1 VEAVPVPSRST
12 PETLVLTGA
21 SGFVGRHLLD
31 DLKDDYRIFAIAR
44 RSQHDCG
51 APVHPNIAW
60 MRVDIADREGLARTF
75 REIRTAGGARALVHL
90 AAYYDFTGL
99 GHPEYQRTNIDGTR
113 NVLEAA
119 RDTGISGFVF
129 GSSVAACAFPRPEG
143 PVDEKTPP
151 DGDHVYAWSKREG
164 ERLVREFSSSMPT
177 RIARFGAIYSDWC
190 EYPPLYV
197 FLRTWLGSSWRSR
210 IVAGHGEMAVPY
222 IHIRDLVAFFRRLLG
237 FPCDPGPTE
246 VLVASTSG
254 STPLDHLYRL
264 ATLSYFG
271 RPRPPLFVPA
281 PLASMGLL
289 AMDLGGRAIRRPPFE
304 RAWMRH
310 YVDKRLEVDNRRT
323 RECLGWTPNP
333 RFQIE
338 RRLPF
343 LIERLKSEPFEWL
356 ARNTALLTREPLR
369 PDLRI
374 YHALLDGEDQVVR
387 AVAARLSIASGEPW
401 SGLLRM
407 DPSEREWY
415 VRLLYRLLLN
425 SVQNSNRML
434 LLNYLAMT
442 ARRRFELGFTGEEL
456 GLLLD
461 ALREEIRAWLAR
473 RRDLGGFERELYERV
488 TVPLDFGKD
497 EVLDQWERHQAG
509 GGEGAEAEGEA
520 GARPPT
526 GQEQLAETI
535 WQCLVQRR

>member
-1 VEAVPVPSRST
+1 VPPRTT

-21 SGFVGRHLLD
+21 SGFVGRHLLE
-31 DLKDDYRIFAIAR
+31 DLKSDYRIFAIAR

-60 MRVDIADREGLARTF
+60 MRVDIAEPDDLARTF
-75 REIRTAGGARALVHL
+75 REIATAGGAKALVHL
-90 AAYYDFTGL
+90 AAYYDFTGED
-99 GHPEYQRTNIDGTR
+99 HPEYRRTNVDGTR
-113 NVLEAA
+113 YVLEAA
-119 RDTGISGFVF
+119 RATGIGGFVF
-129 GSSVAACAFPRPEG
+129 GSSVAACSFPRPEG
-143 PVDEKTPP
+143 PVDERTPP
-151 DGDHVYAWSKREG
+151 DGAHVYAWSKREG
-164 ERLVREFSSSMPT
+164 ERLVRELAGEMPG

-210 IVAGHGEMAVPY
+210 ILAGTGEMAIPY
-222 IHIRDLVAFFRRLLG
+222 IHIRDLVAFFRRLLAFSG
-237 FPCDPGPTE
+237 EPGPPE

-254 STPLDHLYRL
+254 STSLDHLFRL
-264 ATLSYFG
+264 ATLSFHG
-271 RPRPPLFVPA
+271 RPVA
-281 PLASMGLL
+281 PFLMPRTLASLGLL
-289 AMDLGGRAIRRPPFE
+289 AMDYGGRAVGRPPFE
-304 RAWMRH
+304 RSWMRH

-323 RECLGWTPNP
+323 RERLAWAPNP

-356 ARNTALLTREPLR
+356 ARNTALLTRQPLR

-387 AVAARLSIASGEPW
+387 AVLSRLAAANDGPW

-407 DPSEREWY
+407 DPAEREWY
-415 VRLLYRLLLN
+415 VRLLYRLLLS

-434 LLNYLAMT
+434 LLNYLVMT

-456 GLLLD
+456 SSLLD
-461 ALREEIRAWLAR
+461 VLRAEIRAWLAR
-473 RRDLGGFERELYERV
+473 RRELTGFERELHERV
-488 TVPLDFGKD
+488 TVPLDLGKD
-497 EVLDQWERHQAG
+497 EILDQWERRLAG
-509 GGEGAEAEGEA
+509 AGEPAPGDGEA
-520 GARPPT
+520 PGTPPT
-526 GQEQLAETI
+526 GQELLAETI

>member
-1 VEAVPVPSRST
+1 VPSRST
-12 PETLVLTGA
+12 SETLVLTGA

-31 DLKDDYRIFAIAR
+31 DLKNDHRVFAIAR

-90 AAYYDFTGL
+90 AAYYDFSGE

-119 RDTGISGFVF
+119 RESAISSLVF

-143 PVDEKTPP
+143 PVDERTPP

-197 FLRTWLGSSWRSR
+197 FLRTWLSSSWRSR
-210 IVAGHGEMAVPY
+210 ILAGRGRMAVPY
-222 IHIRDLVAFFRRLLG
+222 IHIRDLVAFFRRLLA

-254 STPLDHLYRL
+254 STPLDALYRL

-271 RPRPPLFVPA
+271 RPRSPLFA
-281 PLASMGLL
+281 PVSFASLGLL
-289 AMDLGGRAIRRPPFE
+289 GMDFGGRAIRRPPFE

-310 YVDKRLEVDNRRT
+310 YIDKRLEVDNRRT
-323 RECLGWTPNP
+323 CECLGWTPNP
-333 RFQIE
+333 RFRIE

-343 LIERLKSEPFEWL
+343 LIERLKSEPFEYL

-387 AVAARLSIASGEPW
+387 AVAVRLTPLAGEPW

-442 ARRRFELGFTGEEL
+442 AGRRFEMGFSGEEL
-456 GLLLD
+456 CRLIDLI
-461 ALREEIRAWLAR
+461 REEIREWLAR
-473 RRDLGGFERELYERV
+473 RRELAGFERELYERI
-488 TVPLDFGKD
+488 TVPLEFGKD
-497 EVLDQWERHQAG
+497 EILDRWERHQAG
-509 GGEGAEAEGEA
+509 ESESAAA
-520 GARPPT
+520 GDAPPGRLPT

>member
-1 VEAVPVPSRST
+1 VPSRST
-12 PETLVLTGA
+12 PESLVLTGA

-31 DLKDDYRIFAIAR
+31 DLKNDYRIFAIAR

-60 MRVDIADREGLARTF
+60 MRVDIADREDLARTF
-75 REIRTAGGARALVHL
+75 REIATAGGAKVLVHL
-90 AAYYDFTGL
+90 AAYYDFTGED
-99 GHPEYQRTNIDGTR
+99 HPEYRRTNVEGTR

-119 RDTGISGFVF
+119 RATGIGGFVF

-143 PVDEKTPP
+143 PVDETTPP
-151 DGDHVYAWSKREG
+151 DGRHVYAWSKREG
-164 ERLVREFSSSMPT
+164 ERLVREFSASMPT

-197 FLRTWLGSSWRSR
+197 FLRTWLSSSWKSR
-210 IVAGHGEMAVPY
+210 ILAGRGEMAIPY
-222 IHIRDLVAFFRRLLG
+222 IHIRDLVSFFRRLLT
-237 FPCDPGPTE
+237 FSCEPGPTE

-254 STPLDHLYRL
+254 SSSLDHLFRL

-271 RPRPPLFVPA
+271 HTRRPFFLPA
-281 PLASMGLL
+281 PLASLGLL
-289 AMDLGGRAIRRPPFE
+289 AMNAAGRAFGRPPFE
-304 RAWMRH
+304 RPWMRH
-310 YVDKRLEVDNRRT
+310 YVDKSLEVDNRRT
-323 RECLGWTPNP
+323 RECLRWNPNP

-356 ARNTALLTREPLR
+356 ARNTAILTREPLR

-387 AVAARLSIASGEPW
+387 AVTARLPPSGEPW
-401 SGLLRM
+401 SGFLQM

-442 ARRRFELGFTGEEL
+442 ARRRFELGFTAEEL
-456 GLLLD
+456 CLLLD
-461 ALREEIRAWLAR
+461 HLREEIRAWLAR
-473 RRDLGGFERELYERV
+473 RREVAGFERELYERV
-488 TVPLDFGKD
+488 TVPLDLGKD
-497 EVLDQWERHQAG
+497 EILDQWERHQAG
-509 GGEGAEAEGEA
+509 TGEGAATAGEA
-520 GARPPT
+520 DLPPLT
-526 GQEQLAETI
+526 DQEQLTETI

>member
-1 VEAVPVPSRST
+1 MPSRST

-31 DLKDDYRIFAIAR
+31 DLKNDYRIFAIAR

-51 APVHPNIAW
+51 APIHPNIAW
-60 MRVDIADREGLARTF
+60 MRVDVADREGLARTF
-75 REIRTAGGARALVHL
+75 REIRTAGGARVLIHL
-90 AAYYDFTGL
+90 AAYYDFTGE

-119 RDTGISGFVF
+119 RESRVGGFVF
-129 GSSVAACAFPRPEG
+129 GSSVAACAFPRRDG
-143 PVDEKTPP
+143 PVDETTPP
-151 DGDHVYAWSKREG
+151 DGAHVYAWSKREG
-164 ERLVREFSSSMPT
+164 ERLAREFSPSMPT

-197 FLRTWLGSSWRSR
+197 FLRTWLGSGWRSR
-210 IVAGHGEMAVPY
+210 ILAGRGGMAVPY
-222 IHIRDLVAFFRRLLG
+222 IHIRDLVAFFRRLLTLSWE
-237 FPCDPGPTE
+237 PGPTE
-246 VLVASTSG
+246 VLVASTPG
-254 STPLDHLYRL
+254 STSLGRLFRL

-271 RPRPPLFVPA
+271 RPRSPLFVPA
-281 PLASMGLL
+281 SLASMGLL
-289 AMDLGGRAIRRPPFE
+289 ALDFGGRALRRPPFE

-310 YVDKRLEVDNRRT
+310 YVDKRLVVDNQRT

-356 ARNTALLTREPLR
+356 ARNTAILTREPLR

-387 AVAARLSIASGEPW
+387 GVAARLVPVSGEPW
-401 SGLLRM
+401 SGFLRM

-434 LLNYLAMT
+434 LLNYLSMT

-461 ALREEIRAWLAR
+461 LLREEIRAWLAR
-473 RRDLGGFERELYERV
+473 RRELSGFERELYERV
-488 TVPLDFGKD
+488 TVPFDLGKD
-497 EVLDQWERHQAG
+497 EILDQYERHLAG
-509 GGEGAEAEGEA
+509 AGEAEEREGEA

>member
-1 VEAVPVPSRST
+1 VPSRTT
-12 PETLVLTGA
+12 PESLVLTGA

-31 DLKDDYRIFAIAR
+31 DLKSDYRIFAIAR

-60 MRVDIADREGLARTF
+60 MRVDIAEREDLARTF
-75 REIRTAGGARALVHL
+75 REIATAGGAKVLVHL
-90 AAYYDFTGL
+90 AAYYDFTGRH
-99 GHPEYQRTNIDGTR
+99 HPEYRRTNVDGTR

-119 RDTGISGFVF
+119 REAGVGGFVF
-129 GSSVAACAFPRPEG
+129 ASSVAACAFPRPEG
-143 PVDEKTPP
+143 AVDELTPA

-164 ERLVREFSSSMPT
+164 ERLVREMAPPMTS

-197 FLRTWLGSSWRSR
+197 FLRTWLGRSWRSR
-210 IVAGHGEMAVPY
+210 VLAGSGDMAIPY
-222 IHIRDLVAFFRRLLG
+222 IHIRDLVSFFRRLLSSS
-237 FPCDPGPTE
+237 CDPGPTE

-254 STPLDHLYRL
+254 STSLDRLFRL

-271 RPRPPLFVPA
+271 RPRTPLFVPRA
-281 PLASMGLL
+281 LASAGLVG
-289 AMDLGGRAIRRPPFE
+289 MDFAGRAIGRPPFE

-310 YVDKRLEVDNRRT
+310 YVDKRLVVDNRRT
-323 RECLGWTPNP
+323 RECLGWEPNP
-333 RFQIE
+333 RFRLE

-356 ARNTALLTREPLR
+356 ARNTALLTRQPLR

-387 AVAARLSIASGEPW
+387 AVVRRVDRDTAGPW
-401 SGLLRM
+401 TGLLRM
-407 DPSEREWY
+407 EPSEREWY
-415 VRLLYRLLLN
+415 VRLLYRLLLS

-434 LLNYLAMT
+434 LLNYLSMT

-456 GLLLD
+456 SSLLD
-461 ALREEIRAWLAR
+461 VLREETRDWLAR
-473 RRDLGGFERELYERV
+473 RRELAGFDRELHEDV
-488 TVPLDFGKD
+488 TVPIDFGKD
-497 EVLDQWERHQAG
+497 EVLDQWEHRLAG
-509 GGEGAEAEGEA
+509 GEEALPPGEGAAA
-520 GARPPT
+520 APPT
-526 GQEQLAETI
+526 GEEQLAETI

>member
-1 VEAVPVPSRST
+1 VSARSN
-12 PETLVLTGA
+12 PDSLVLTGA

-31 DLKDDYRIFAIAR
+31 DLKNDYRIFAIAR

-51 APVHPNIAW
+51 APMHPNIAW

-75 REIRTAGGARALVHL
+75 REIRSAGGARVLIHL
-90 AAYYDFTGL
+90 AAYYDFTGEDN
-99 GHPEYQRTNIDGTR
+99 PEYQRTNVDGTR

-119 RDTGISGFVF
+119 REIQVSGFVF
-129 GSSVAACAFPRPEG
+129 SSSVAACAFPRPEG
-143 PVDEKTPP
+143 PVNESTPP

-164 ERLVREFSSSMPT
+164 ERLVREFSSSLPS

-197 FLRTWLGSSWRSR
+197 FLRTWLSPGWRSR
-210 IVAGHGEMAVPY
+210 ILAGRGRMAVPY
-222 IHIRDLVAFFRRLLG
+222 IHIRDLVAFFRRLLSLSL
-237 FPCDPGPTE
+237 DPGPPE

-254 STPLDHLYRL
+254 STPLHRLYRL
-264 ATLSYFG
+264 ATQSFFG
-271 RPRPPLFVPA
+271 KARNPTFLPKAVVSP
-281 PLASMGLL
+281 GLI
-289 AMDLGGRAIRRPPFE
+289 AMDFAGHAIRRPPFE

-310 YVDKRLEVDNRRT
+310 YIDKRLEVDNRHT
-323 RECLGWTPNP
+323 RERLGWTPNP

-387 AVAARLSIASGEPW
+387 AVAERLAPFSGPPW
-401 SGLLRM
+401 SGLPRM

-442 ARRRFELGFTGEEL
+442 AQRRFELGFTGEEL

-461 ALREEIRAWLAR
+461 HLREEIRAWIER
-473 RRDLGGFERELYERV
+473 RRELAGFERELHEIV
-488 TVPLDFGKD
+488 AVPLELGKD
-497 EVLDQWERHQAG
+497 ELLDQHERFLAG
-509 GGEGAEAEGEA
+509 TAGTVEAA
-520 GARPPT
+520 GAAGAASLT
-526 GQEQLAETI
+526 GEEQLAETI

>member
-1 VEAVPVPSRST
+1 VPSRPP

-31 DLKDDYRIFAIAR
+31 DLKNDYRIFAIAR

-60 MRVDIADREGLARTF
+60 MRVDIAEKEDLARTF
-75 REIRTAGGARALVHL
+75 REIATAGGAKALVHL
-90 AAYYDFTGL
+90 AAYYDFTGE
-99 GHPEYQRTNIDGTR
+99 GHPEYQRTNVDGTR

-119 RDTGISGFVF
+119 RETGIGGFVF

-151 DGDHVYAWSKREG
+151 DGAHVYAWSKREG
-164 ERLVREFSSSMPT
+164 ERLVRELSGPMPS

-210 IVAGHGEMAVPY
+210 VLAGAGEMAVPY
-222 IHIRDLVAFFRRLLG
+222 IHIRDLVAFFRRLLA
-237 FPCDPGPTE
+237 FSCDPGPTE

-254 STPLDHLYRL
+254 STSLERLFRL
-264 ATLSYFG
+264 ATLSFFG
-271 RPRPPLFVPA
+271 RPRAPLFIPKA
-281 PLASMGLL
+281 LASMGLL
-289 AMDLGGRAIRRPPFE
+289 AMDFGGRAMRRPPFE

-310 YVDKRLEVDNRRT
+310 YVDKRLQVDNRRT

-333 RFQIE
+333 RFRIE

-356 ARNTALLTREPLR
+356 ARNTAILTRQPLR

-387 AVAARLSIASGEPW
+387 AVTGRLSSASGEPW
-401 SGLLRM
+401 RGLLTM
-407 DPSEREWY
+407 DPAEREWY
-415 VRLLYRLLLN
+415 VRLLYRLLLS

-442 ARRRFELGFTGEEL
+442 ARRRFELGFTGDEL
-456 GLLLD
+456 SSLLD
-461 ALREEIRAWLAR
+461 LLREEIRAWLAR
-473 RRDLGGFERELYERV
+473 RRELSGFDRELHERV
-488 TVPLDFGKD
+488 TVPLDLGKD
-497 EVLDQWERHQAG
+497 EVLDQWERRLAG
-509 GGEGAEAEGEA
+509 AGEPPPGEEGAETP
-520 GARPPT
+520 PPT
-526 GQEQLAETI
+526 GEEMLAETI

>member
-1 VEAVPVPSRST
+1 MPTPSS
-12 PETLVLTGA
+12 PGTLVLTGA

-31 DLKDDYRIFAIAR
+31 DLKNDHRIFAIAR
-44 RSQHDCG
+44 RSQRDCG

-60 MRVDIADREGLARTF
+60 MRVDIAEEDDLARTF
-75 REIRTAGGARALVHL
+75 REIATAGGAKALVHL
-90 AAYYDFTGL
+90 AAYYDFTGED
-99 GHPEYQRTNIDGTR
+99 HPEYRRTNVHGTR

-119 RDTGISGFVF
+119 RASGIGAFVF

-143 PVDEKTPP
+143 PVDETTPP

-164 ERLVREFSSSMPT
+164 ERLVREMAPPMAT

-197 FLRTWLGSSWRSR
+197 FLRTWLGPSWRAR
-210 IVAGHGEMAVPY
+210 VLAGRGEMAVPY
-222 IHIRDLVAFFRRLLG
+222 IHIRDLVSFFRRLLS
-237 FPCDPGPTE
+237 FSCDPGPPE

-254 STPLDHLYRL
+254 SSSLERLFRL

-271 RPRPPLFVPA
+271 RPHAPVFVPKA
-281 PLASMGLL
+281 LASMGLVG
-289 AMDLGGRAIRRPPFE
+289 MDIAGRAIRRPPFE

-343 LIERLKSEPFEWL
+343 MIERLKSEPFEWL
-356 ARNTALLTREPLR
+356 ARNTALLTRQPLR

-374 YHALLDGEDQVVR
+374 YHALLDGEDHVARAVVR
-387 AVAARLSIASGEPW
+387 RLEQDEAGPW
-401 SGLLRM
+401 SGLRRM
-407 DPSEREWY
+407 EPGEREWY
-415 VRLLYRLLLN
+415 VRLLYRLLLS

-434 LLNYLAMT
+434 LLNSLSMT
-442 ARRRFELGFTGEEL
+442 ARRRFELGFTGDEL
-456 GLLLD
+456 SQLLD
-461 ALREEIRAWLAR
+461 VLREETREWLAR
-473 RRDLGGFERELYERV
+473 RRELAGFERELHEDV
-488 TVPLDFGKD
+488 TVPLDLGKD
-497 EVLDQWERHQAG
+497 EVLDQWEHRQAG
-509 GGEGAEAEGEA
+509 GGEALPAGGED
-520 GARPPT
+520 GGRPPT
-526 GQEQLAETI
+526 GEEQLAETI

>member
-1 VEAVPVPSRST
+1 VPSRST

-21 SGFVGRHLLD
+21 SGFVGRHLLE
-31 DLKDDYRIFAIAR
+31 DLKGDYRIFALAR

-51 APVHPNIAW
+51 APIHPNIAW
-60 MRVDIADREGLARTF
+60 MRVDIADRGSLARTF
-75 REIRTAGGARALVHL
+75 REIATAGGARLLVHL
-90 AAYYDFTGL
+90 AAYYDFTGED
-99 GHPEYQRTNIDGTR
+99 HPEYERTNVEGTR

-119 RDTGISGFVF
+119 RESGVGGFVF
-129 GSSVAACAFPRPEG
+129 GSSVAACAFPRPDG
-143 PVDEKTPP
+143 PVDETTPP
-151 DGDHVYAWSKREG
+151 DGAHVYAWSKREG

-210 IVAGHGEMAVPY
+210 VLAGQGEMAIPY
-222 IHIRDLVAFFRRLLG
+222 IHIRDLVTFFRRLLALS
-237 FPCDPGPTE
+237 CNPGPTE

-254 STPLDHLYRL
+254 STSLERLFRL
-264 ATLSYFG
+264 ATLSFFG
-271 RPRPPLFVPA
+271 RPSRPVFMPQA
-281 PLASMGLL
+281 LASMGLV
-289 AMDLGGRAIRRPPFE
+289 AMDLAGRAIRRPPFE

-310 YVDKRLEVDNRRT
+310 YLDKRLEVDNRRT
-323 RECLGWTPNP
+323 RERLGWTPNP
-333 RFQIE
+333 RFQVE

-356 ARNTALLTREPLR
+356 ARNTALLTRAPLR

-387 AVAARLSIASGEPW
+387 AVAERLLPLSSEPW

-456 GLLLD
+456 CRLLD
-461 ALREEIRAWLAR
+461 RLGEEIRSSLAR
-473 RRDLGGFERELYERV
+473 RRELTGFERELYERV
-488 TVPLDFGKD
+488 SVPLELGKD
-497 EVLDQWERHQAG
+497 EILDQYERHQAG
-509 GGEGAEAEGEA
+509 VGDAAEAAGEA
-520 GARPPT
+520 AARPPT

>member
-1 VEAVPVPSRST
+1 MPSRPP
-12 PETLVLTGA
+12 PESLVLTGA

-31 DLKDDYRIFAIAR
+31 DLKNDYRIFAIAR

-60 MRVDIADREGLARTF
+60 MRVDIADHEDLARTF
-75 REIRTAGGARALVHL
+75 REIATAGGARVLVHL
-90 AAYYDFTGL
+90 AAYYDFTGED
-99 GHPEYQRTNIDGTR
+99 HPEYRRTNVEGTR
-113 NVLEAA
+113 NVLEATRA
-119 RDTGISGFVF
+119 TGIGGFVF

-143 PVDEKTPP
+143 PVDETTPP
-151 DGDHVYAWSKREG
+151 DGRHVYAWSKREG

-197 FLRTWLGSSWRSR
+197 FLRTWLASSWRSR
-210 IVAGHGEMAVPY
+210 ILAGRGAMAIPY
-222 IHIRDLVAFFRRLLG
+222 IHIRDLVAFFRRLLT
-237 FPCDPGPTE
+237 FSCEPGPTD

-254 STPLDHLYRL
+254 STSLDHLFRL

-271 RPRPPLFVPA
+271 GPRKPLFLPA
-281 PLASMGLL
+281 PLASLGLL
-289 AMDLGGRAIRRPPFE
+289 AMNAAGRALRRPPFE
-304 RAWMRH
+304 RPWMRH
-310 YVDKRLEVDNRRT
+310 YVDKSLEVDNRRT

-333 RFQIE
+333 RFRIE

-374 YHALLDGEDQVVR
+374 YHALLDGEDQVVH
-387 AVAARLSIASGEPW
+387 AVTARLPASGEPW
-401 SGLLRM
+401 SGILGM

-442 ARRRFELGFTGEEL
+442 ARRRFELGFTAEEL
-456 GLLLD
+456 CRLLD
-461 ALREEIRAWLAR
+461 FLREEIRAWLAR
-473 RRDLGGFERELYERV
+473 RREVAGFERELHERV
-488 TVPLDFGKD
+488 TVPLDLGKD
-497 EVLDQWERHQAG
+497 EILDQYERHQAG
-509 GGEGAEAEGEA
+509 VGDAGTASEADV
-520 GARPPT
+520 PPLT

>member
-1 VEAVPVPSRST
+1 VPSRST
-12 PETLVLTGA
+12 PDTLVLTGA

-31 DLKDDYRIFAIAR
+31 DLKNDYRIFAIAR

-51 APVHPNIAW
+51 APIHPNIAW
-60 MRVDIADREGLARTF
+60 MRVDIADRQALARTF
-75 REIRTAGGARALVHL
+75 REIRTAGGARVLVHL
-90 AAYYDFTGL
+90 AAYYDFTGE
-99 GHPEYQRTNIDGTR
+99 GHPEYQRTNVEGTR

-119 RDTGISGFVF
+119 RESAIGGFVF
-129 GSSVAACAFPRPEG
+129 ASSVAACAFPRPEG
-143 PVDEKTPP
+143 PVDERTPP
-151 DGDHVYAWSKREG
+151 DGAHVYAWSKREG
-164 ERLVREFSSSMPT
+164 ERLVRELAGPMPT

-197 FLRTWLGSSWRSR
+197 FLRTWLGAGWRSR
-210 IVAGHGEMAVPY
+210 ILAGRGDMAIPY
-222 IHIRDLVAFFRRLLG
+222 IHIRDLVAFFRRLLA
-237 FPCDPGPTE
+237 FSCEPGPTE

-254 STPLDHLYRL
+254 STSLSRLFRL
-264 ATLSYFG
+264 ATQSYFG
-271 RPRPPLFVPA
+271 TARPPVFFPA
-281 PLASMGLL
+281 PLAALGLVSMT
-289 AMDLGGRAIRRPPFE
+289 AAGRLVGRPPFE
-304 RAWMRH
+304 RPWMRH
-310 YVDKRLEVDNRRT
+310 NGAKQREVDNRRT

-374 YHALLDGEDQVVR
+374 YGALLDGEDQVVR
-387 AVAARLSIASGEPW
+387 AVAARLPPLPEPPW
-401 SGLLRM
+401 QGLLRM
-407 DPSEREWY
+407 DPSERDWY
-415 VRLLYRLLLN
+415 VRLLYRLLLS

-456 GLLLD
+456 GRLLD
-461 ALREEIRAWLAR
+461 VLQEEIRAWLAR
-473 RRDLGGFERELYERV
+473 RRELAGFDRELYERV
-488 TVPLDFGKD
+488 TVPLEFGKD
-497 EVLDQWERHQAG
+497 EVLDQWERREAG
-509 GGEGAEAEGEA
+509 FAEAAPRADEA
-520 GARPPT
+520 AAEPPSVK
-526 GQEQLAETI
+526 EQLAETI

>member
-1 VEAVPVPSRST
+1 MPTPSN
-12 PETLVLTGA
+12 PGTLVLTGA

-31 DLKDDYRIFAIAR
+31 DLKNDHRIFAIAR

-60 MRVDIADREGLARTF
+60 MRVDIADRDGLARTF
-75 REIRTAGGARALVHL
+75 REIRTAGGARVLVHL
-90 AAYYDFTGL
+90 AAYYDFTGEE
-99 GHPEYQRTNIDGTR
+99 HPEYRRTNVDGTR
-113 NVLEAA
+113 NVLEAT
-119 RDTGISGFVF
+119 RESGIGGFVF

-143 PVDEKTPP
+143 PVDETTPP
-151 DGDHVYAWSKREG
+151 DGAHVYAWSKREG
-164 ERLVREFSSSMPT
+164 ERLVREISPSLPS

-197 FLRTWLGSSWRSR
+197 FLRTWLSSSWRSR
-210 IVAGHGEMAVPY
+210 ILAGRGEMAIPY
-222 IHIRDLVAFFRRLLG
+222 IHIRDLVAFFRRLLA
-237 FPCDPGPTE
+237 FPCAPGPTE

-254 STPLDHLYRL
+254 STPLAHLYRL

-271 RPRPPLFVPA
+271 RARSPLFVPA
-281 PLASMGLL
+281 PLASLGLV
-289 AMDLGGRAIRRPPFE
+289 AMDLGGRAIGRPPFE

-310 YVDKRLEVDNRRT
+310 YLDKRLEVDNRRT
-323 RECLGWTPNP
+323 RERLGWAPNP

-356 ARNTALLTREPLR
+356 ARNTATLTRAPLR

-387 AVAARLSIASGEPW
+387 AVTGRLASASGPPW
-401 SGLLRM
+401 GGLLRM

-461 ALREEIRAWLAR
+461 LLREETRAWLAR
-473 RRDLGGFERELYERV
+473 RRELAGFDRELYERV
-488 TVPLDFGKD
+488 SVPLDLGKD
-497 EVLDQWERHQAG
+497 ELLDQYERFQAG
-509 GGEGAEAEGEA
+509 AGETMEAAGEA
-520 GARPPT
+520 GAPPLS